1 VVKLVDTLA
10 SGASGGNPVEVRVLF
25 SVPLFGKHTTSCYT
39 PLTQSSS
46 HDVMNGIFNMFGP
59 SPIRPIEQHM
69 HKVYHCAK
77 QLYPFF
83 EAILADDW
91 VSAAE
96 LKDKISVME
105 RDADVIKRNLRLHLP
120 TGLFLPV
127 ARTDLLELLSAQ
139 DRIANKA
146 EDIANLVL
154 SRRMNIPAVVQ
165 QMMMPFL
172 SRCLDAA
179 KQACKAINEL
189 DQLLESGFR
198 GSEVNIVEDMIVT
211 LDEIEHDSD
220 GQLAEIR
227 HEIFTLEHTL
237 PPVELIFLYKL
248 VQWIGDLADHA
259 QTVGGR
265 LQILIAR

>member
-1 VVKLVDTLA
+1 
-10 SGASGGNPVEVRVLF
+10 
-25 SVPLFGKHTTSCYT
+25 
-39 PLTQSSS
+39 
-46 HDVMNGIFNMFGP
+46 MFGP

-77 QLYPFF
+77 QLHPFF
-83 EAILADDW
+83 EAVLCKNW
-91 VSAAE
+91 LLAAE
-96 LKDKISVME
+96 IKDKISAME
-105 RDADVIKRNLRLHLP
+105 RDADLIKRNLRLHLP

-146 EDIANLVL
+146 EDISGLVI
-154 SRRMNIPAVVQ
+154 SRQMDIPSRVQ
-165 QMMMPFL
+165 VLLMPFL
-172 SRCLDAA
+172 ERCLDAA

-227 HEIFTLEHTL
+227 HRIFELEKEL
-237 PPVELIFLYKL
+237 PPMEVFFLYKL